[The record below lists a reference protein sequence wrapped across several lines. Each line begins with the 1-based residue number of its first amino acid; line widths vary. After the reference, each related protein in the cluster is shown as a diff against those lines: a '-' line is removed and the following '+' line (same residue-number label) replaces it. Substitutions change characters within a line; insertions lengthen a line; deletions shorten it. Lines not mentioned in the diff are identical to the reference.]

1 MENTTKKQN
10 KKSFFHKTK
19 RFIRKSLKRV
29 KRLVNNLFEMVDE
42 SIIKS
47 FCPETIKNKALKR
60 EYLKLLAIQ
69 SNNNLTNLDSLTVN
83 IGNSTIASET
93 ISPIE
98 AEILKRIQL
107 ITAKEKAKNLRKA
120 YRKRI
125 VAEKLKSRTTVNS
138 DTNATDR
145 IIYAVKSNPIPAL
158 AYSEVT
164 PNNEKPVF
172 QANHNK
178 NQTITLQNYYQ
189 NTRE

>member
-1 MENTTKKQN
+1 MENTTKKT
-10 KKSFFHKTK
+10 HKPSLFRKIRKFIRKTLNHTK
-19 RFIRKSLKRV
+19 RFIRNV
-29 KRLVNNLFEMVDE
+29 FEATDNALIE
-42 SIIKS
+42 T
-47 FCPETIKNKALKR
+47 FYPEAIKNKALKK
-60 EYLKLLAIQ
+60 EYLKLLSLRT
-69 SNNNLTNLDSLTVN
+69 SNSLTNLDTISAN
-83 IGNSTIASET
+83 ITNSTINSAT
-93 ISPIE
+93 LSPIE
-98 AEILKRIQL
+98 TEILKRINL
-107 ITAKEKAKNLRKA
+107 IIAKEKAKTLRKA

-125 VAEKLKSRTTVNS
+125 VAEKLKNRTTINS